1 MFVYCKKCGLIQS
14 TKNES
19 EICKACDI
27 LMAIVPKEYLSKSGF
42 MFVSQ
47 EKRDEFENWIKSGEE
62 YDEVANLERDVI
74 IKEKNIEHELEVAKK
89 VDEYNQNRVKFQCPI
104 CHSESLEKISNVG
117 KVVKVGVFGILGA
130 GDIGKKYRCKSCGYR
145 F

>member
-1 MFVYCKKCGLIQS
+1 MFVYCPKCGLIQN
-14 TKNES
+14 TKKES

-27 LMAIVPKEYLSKSGF
+27 HMEIVPKEYLTKSGF

-47 EKRDEFENWIKSGEE
+47 EKRAEFESLIKKGEE
-62 YDEVANLERDVI
+62 YDEVANLEREEI
-74 IKEKNIEHELEVAKK
+74 IKSINTAHDAEIAKK
-89 VDEYNQNRVKFQCPI
+89 VEEYNQNRVKIQCPI
-104 CHSESLEKISNVG
+104 CKSESVEKISNVG

-145 F
+145 Y